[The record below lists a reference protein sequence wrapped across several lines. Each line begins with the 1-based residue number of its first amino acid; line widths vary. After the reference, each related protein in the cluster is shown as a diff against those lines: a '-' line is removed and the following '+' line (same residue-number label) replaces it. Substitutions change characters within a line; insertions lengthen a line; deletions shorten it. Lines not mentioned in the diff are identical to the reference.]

1 VAETFAHQKG
11 GGMIL
16 VFFGSVFRVS
26 TPLLFAAMGG
36 MLSERSGVI
45 NIALEGLMLIG
56 AFAAAVAANSL
67 QSPWAGA
74 AAGIAAGVALAAVYA
89 LFVITFRTNQI
100 VAGTAVNMLAAG
112 VVPLLSKILYN
123 STGSTPALPLEARF
137 HLFPILFAFA
147 LVPLAWAG
155 MSRTVFG
162 LRLRFAGE
170 KPEALDAA
178 GISVNRMRWSA
189 VLLSGALAGMGGVS
203 LSIFV
208 SSSL

>member
-1 VAETFAHQKG
+1 
-11 GGMIL
+11 MIL